1 MSMNILEAMSMI
13 IWRGLDRDTIE
24 DMEVAIT
31 NKVLDSL
38 EIDEY

>member
-1 MSMNILEAMSMI
+1 MSILEAMSYI

-31 NKVLDSL
+31 DRVLDSIEL
-38 EIDEY
+38 DEY